1 MEQQEEKVSAHQKIR
16 KFIAKYAKPA
26 GIFLIGVLVLFIVV
40 ETFNYANAKKI
51 EKATMAV
58 EDIQNRYVEASEADK
73 SENPSFDAYKDYITE
88 LDGVIAKYPKEYAGR
103 RALLLKGDIYFRFK
117 AYDKAAEAYKKF
129 AADYPKSYDA
139 PIAIYNTGVCY
150 ESTGKM
156 KEAEA
161 EYLKIY
167 KSYKS
172 SYALMPKLI
181 FSLGRL
187 AEADKRYAE
196 AEKYY
201 NQISEEYSGSNYS
214 QYAQDRIILMHAQ
227 GQL

>member
-1 MEQQEEKVSAHQKIR
+1 MEQEEKVTAHQKIR
-16 KFIAKYAKPA
+16 KFITKYAKPA
-26 GIFLIGVLVLFIVV
+26 GIFFMGVLVLFVIVQI
-40 ETFNYANAKKI
+40 FNYANARKI
-51 EKATMAV
+51 EKATMAI
-58 EDIQNRYVEASEADK
+58 EDIQNRYAEASEADT
-73 SENPSFDAYKDYITE
+73 SENPSIDAYKSYITE

-103 RALLLKGDIYFRFK
+103 RALIIKGDIYFRFK
-117 AYDKAAEAYKKF
+117 DYDNAAEAYKKF

-139 PIAIYNTGVCY
+139 PIAIFNTGVCY
-150 ESTGKM
+150 ESTGKT

-167 KSYKS
+167 NNYKG

-214 QYAQDRIILMHAQ
+214 LYAQDRIILMHAQ

>member
-1 MEQQEEKVSAHQKIR
+1 MEQQEEKTNAHQKIQ

-26 GIFLIGVLVLFIVV
+26 GIFLIGVLVLFVIIQI
-40 ETFNYANAKKI
+40 FNYANAKKI
-51 EKATMAV
+51 EKATMAI

-73 SENPSFDAYKDYITE
+73 SEEPSFDAYKSYITE
-88 LDGVIAKYPKEYAGR
+88 LDGVIAKYPREYAGR

-117 AYDKAAEAYKKF
+117 DYDNAAEAYKKF
-129 AADYPKSYDA
+129 ASDYPKSYDA

-150 ESTGKM
+150 ESTGKA

-167 KSYKS
+167 NNYKG

-187 AEADKRYAE
+187 AEADKRYAD

-201 NQISEEYSGSNYS
+201 NQITEGYSGSNYS
-214 QYAQDRIILMHAQ
+214 QYAQDRIILMHAK
-227 GQL
+227 GEL

>member
-1 MEQQEEKVSAHQKIR
+1 MEQEEKVTAHQKIQ
-16 KFIAKYAKPA
+16 KFFTKYAKPA

-40 ETFNYANAKKI
+40 EIFNFANAKKI
-51 EKATMAV
+51 EKATMAI

-73 SENPSFDAYKDYITE
+73 SENPSFDAYKSYITE

-103 RALLLKGDIYFRFK
+103 RALFLKGDIYFRFK
-117 AYDKAAEAYKKF
+117 DFDKAAEAYNKF
-129 AADYPKSYDA
+129 ASDYPKSYDA

-150 ESTGKM
+150 ESKGKL

-167 KSYKS
+167 NNYKG

-181 FSLGRL
+181 FTLGRL
-187 AEADKRYAE
+187 AETEQRFAD

-201 NQISEEYSGSNYS
+201 NQLGEEYSGSNYF
-214 QYAQDRIILMHAQ
+214 QYAQDRIILMHAK

>member
-1 MEQQEEKVSAHQKIR
+1 MEQEEKVTAHQKIR

-26 GIFLIGVLVLFIVV
+26 GIFLIGVLVLFVIVQI
-40 ETFNYANAKKI
+40 FNYANARKI
-51 EKATMAV
+51 EKATMAI

-73 SENPSFDAYKDYITE
+73 SENPSFDAYKSYITE

-103 RALLLKGDIYFRFK
+103 RALLLKADILFRFK
-117 AYDKAAEAYKKF
+117 EYEQAAESYKKY

-139 PIAIYNTGVCY
+139 PIAISNTGICY
-150 ESTGKM
+150 ESIGKA

-167 KSYKS
+167 NNYKG

-214 QYAQDRIILMHAQ
+214 QYAQDRIILMHAK
-227 GQL
+227 GEL

>member
-1 MEQQEEKVSAHQKIR
+1 MEQEEKVTAHQRIR

-26 GIFLIGVLVLFIVV
+26 GIFLIGVLVLFIIVQI
-40 ETFNYANAKKI
+40 FNYASAQKT

-73 SENPSFDAYKDYITE
+73 SEEPSFDAYKGYITE

-103 RALLLKGDIYFRFK
+103 RALLLKGDILFRFK
-117 AYDKAAEAYKKF
+117 DYDKAAEVYKKY
-129 AADYPKSYDA
+129 AADYPKTYDA

-150 ESTGKM
+150 ESTGKA

-167 KSYKS
+167 NNYKG

-187 AEADKRYAE
+187 AEADKRYAD

-214 QYAQDRIILMHAQ
+214 QYAQDRIILMHAR
-227 GQL
+227 GEL

>member
-1 MEQQEEKVSAHQKIR
+1 MEQQEEKVTAHQRIR
-16 KFIAKYAKPA
+16 DFIAKYAKPA
-26 GIFLIGVLVLFIVV
+26 GLFLIIVLVLFVIVQI
-40 ETFNYANAKKI
+40 FNYAQARKV
-51 EKATMAV
+51 EKATMAI
-58 EDIQNRYVEASEADK
+58 EDIQNRYVEASDADK
-73 SENPSFDAYKDYITE
+73 SENPSFDAYKSYITE

-103 RALLLKGDIYFRFK
+103 RALILKGDIYFRFK
-117 AYDKAAEAYKKF
+117 DYDNAAAAYKKF

-150 ESTGKM
+150 ENTGKA

-167 KSYKS
+167 NNYKG

-187 AEADKRYAE
+187 AEADKRYAD

-201 NQISEEYSGSNYS
+201 NQVSEEYSGSNYS
-214 QYAQDRIILMHAQ
+214 QYAQDRIILMHAR
-227 GQL
+227 GEL

>member
-1 MEQQEEKVSAHQKIR
+1 MEQEEKVTAHQKIR
-16 KFIAKYAKPA
+16 KFVVKFAKPA
-26 GIFLIGVLVLFIVV
+26 GFFLIGVLVLFIIVQV
-40 ETFNYANAKKI
+40 FNYTNARKI
-51 EKATMAV
+51 EKATMAI
-58 EDIQNRYVEASEADK
+58 EDIQNRYMEASDADD
-73 SENPSFDAYKDYITE
+73 SEEPSFDTYKGYIDE

-103 RALLLKGDIYFRFK
+103 RALFLKGDIYFRFK
-117 AYDKAAEAYKKF
+117 DYDNAADAYKKF
-129 AADYPKSYDA
+129 ATDYPKSYDA
-139 PIAIYNTGVCY
+139 PIAIYNTAVCY
-150 ESTGKM
+150 ESTGRA

-167 KSYKS
+167 NNYKG

-181 FSLGRL
+181 FTLGRL

-201 NQISEEYSGSNYS
+201 NQISSEYSGSSYS
-214 QYAQDRIILMHAQ
+214 RYAQDRIILMQAE

>member
-1 MEQQEEKVSAHQKIR
+1 MEQQEEKVTAHKKIR
-16 KFIAKYAKPA
+16 DFIAKFAKPA
-26 GIFLIGVLVLFIVV
+26 GIFLICVLVLFIVV
-40 ETFNYANAKKI
+40 QIFNYANAKRV
-51 EKATMAV
+51 EKSTMAV
-58 EDIQNRYVEASEADK
+58 EDIQNRYVEASDADK
-73 SENPSFDAYKDYITE
+73 SENPSFDAYKSYITE
-88 LDGVIAKYPKEYAGR
+88 PDGVIAKYPKEYAGR
-103 RALLLKGDIYFRFK
+103 RALFLKGDIYFRFK
-117 AYDKAAEAYKKF
+117 DYDNAAEAYKKF

-150 ESTGKM
+150 ESTGKV

-167 KSYKS
+167 NNYKG

-187 AEADKRYAE
+187 AEADQRYAD

-201 NQISEEYSGSNYS
+201 NQIAEEYSGSNYN
-214 QYAQDRIILMHAQ
+214 QYAQDRVILMHAK

>member
-1 MEQQEEKVSAHQKIR
+1 MEQEEKVTAHQKIR
-16 KFIAKYAKPA
+16 KFITKYAKPA
-26 GIFLIGVLVLFIVV
+26 GIFLIGVLVLFVIVQV
-40 ETFNYANAKKI
+40 FNYANGRKI

-73 SENPSFDAYKDYITE
+73 SENPSFDAYKSYITE

-103 RALLLKGDIYFRFK
+103 RALLLKGDILFRFK
-117 AYDKAAEAYKKF
+117 DYEKAAEVYKKY

-139 PIAIYNTGVCY
+139 PIALNNTGVCY
-150 ESTGKM
+150 ESMGKA

-167 KSYKS
+167 NNYKG
-172 SYALMPKLI
+172 SYAHMPKLI

-201 NQISEEYSGSNYS
+201 NQISEEYSGSQYS
-214 QYAQDRIILMHAQ
+214 QYAQDRIILMHAR
-227 GQL
+227 GEL

>member
-1 MEQQEEKVSAHQKIR
+1 MEQEEKVTAHQRIR

-26 GIFLIGVLVLFIVV
+26 GIFLIGVLVLFVIVQI
-40 ETFNYANAKKI
+40 FNYASARKT

-73 SENPSFDAYKDYITE
+73 SEEPSFDAYKGYITE

-103 RALLLKGDIYFRFK
+103 RALLLKGDILFRFK
-117 AYDKAAEAYKKF
+117 DYDKAAEVYKKY
-129 AADYPKSYDA
+129 AADYPKTYDA

-150 ESTGKM
+150 ESTGKA

-167 KSYKS
+167 NNYKG

-187 AEADKRYAE
+187 AEADKRYAD

-214 QYAQDRIILMHAQ
+214 QYAQDRIILIHAR
-227 GQL
+227 GEL

>member
-1 MEQQEEKVSAHQKIR
+1 MEQEEKVNAHQKIR

-40 ETFNYANAKKI
+40 EIFNYANAKRV
-51 EKATMAV
+51 EKSTMAV

-73 SENPSFDAYKDYITE
+73 SENPSFDAYKSYITE

-117 AYDKAAEAYKKF
+117 DYDNAAEAYKRF
-129 AADYPKSYDA
+129 AVDYPKSYDA
-139 PIAIYNTGVCY
+139 PIAIFNTGVCY
-150 ESTGKM
+150 ESTGKL

-167 KSYKS
+167 NNYKG

-201 NQISEEYSGSNYS
+201 NQLAEEYTGSYYY
-214 QYAQDRIILMHAQ
+214 QYAQDRIILMHAK

>member
-1 MEQQEEKVSAHQKIR
+1 MEQEEKVTAHQKIR
-16 KFIAKYAKPA
+16 KFVVKFAKPA
-26 GIFLIGVLVLFIVV
+26 GFFLIGVLVLFIIVQV
-40 ETFNYANAKKI
+40 FNYTNARKI
-51 EKATMAV
+51 EKATMAI
-58 EDIQNRYVEASEADK
+58 EDIQNRYVEASDADD
-73 SENPSFDAYKDYITE
+73 SEEPSFDTYKGYIDE

-103 RALLLKGDIYFRFK
+103 RALFLKGDIYFRFK
-117 AYDKAAEAYKKF
+117 DYDNAADAYKKF
-129 AADYPKSYDA
+129 ATDYPKSYDA
-139 PIAIYNTGVCY
+139 PIAIYNTAVCY
-150 ESTGKM
+150 ESTGKA

-167 KSYKS
+167 NNYKG

-181 FSLGRL
+181 FTLGRL

-201 NQISEEYSGSNYS
+201 NQISSEYSGSSYS
-214 QYAQDRIILMHAQ
+214 RYAQDRIILMQAE

>member
-1 MEQQEEKVSAHQKIR
+1 MEQEEKVTAHQKIR

-26 GIFLIGVLVLFIVV
+26 GFFLIGVLVLFIVV
-40 ETFNYANAKKI
+40 EIFNYANARKI
-51 EKATMAV
+51 EKATMAI

-73 SENPSFDAYKDYITE
+73 SENPSFDAYKSYITE

-117 AYDKAAEAYKKF
+117 DYDNAAESYKKF

-150 ESTGKM
+150 ESTGKL
-156 KEAEA
+156 KEAES

-167 KSYKS
+167 NSYKG

-187 AEADKRYAE
+187 AEAGQRYAD

-201 NQISEEYSGSNYS
+201 NQLAEEYSGSYYN
-214 QYAQDRIILMHAQ
+214 QYAQDRIILMHAK

>member
-1 MEQQEEKVSAHQKIR
+1 MEQEEKVTAHQIIR

-26 GIFLIGVLVLFIVV
+26 GIFLIGVLVLFVIVQI
-40 ETFNYANAKKI
+40 FNYANTRKI
-51 EKATMAV
+51 EKATMAI
-58 EDIQNRYVEASEADK
+58 EDIQNRYVEAFDANKDD
-73 SENPSFDAYKDYITE
+73 NPSFEAYKSYITE

-117 AYDKAAEAYKKF
+117 DYDNAAEAYKKF
-129 AADYPKSYDA
+129 ASDYPKSYDA

-150 ESTGKM
+150 ESTGKA

-167 KSYKS
+167 NNYKG

-187 AEADKRYAE
+187 AEA
-196 AEKYY
+196 EKYY
-201 NQISEEYSGSNYS
+201 NQITDEYSGSNYS
-214 QYAQDRIILMHAQ
+214 QYAQDRIILMHAR
-227 GQL
+227 GEL

>member
-1 MEQQEEKVSAHQKIR
+1 MEQVEKVTAHQRIR

-26 GIFLIGVLVLFIVV
+26 GIFLIGVLVLFVIVQI
-40 ETFNYANAKKI
+40 FNYANARKI
-51 EKATMAV
+51 EKATMAI

-73 SENPSFDAYKDYITE
+73 SENPSFDAYKSYITE

-103 RALLLKGDIYFRFK
+103 RALFLKGDIYFRFK
-117 AYDKAAEAYKKF
+117 DFDNAAEAYKKF

-150 ESTGKM
+150 ENTGKL
-156 KEAEA
+156 KEAES

-167 KSYKS
+167 NNYKG

-187 AEADKRYAE
+187 AEAGQRYAD

-201 NQISEEYSGSNYS
+201 NQLAEEYSGSNYH
-214 QYAQDRIILMHAQ
+214 QYAQDRIILMHAK

>member
-1 MEQQEEKVSAHQKIR
+1 MEQVEKVTAHQRIR

-26 GIFLIGVLVLFIVV
+26 GIFLIGVLVLFVIVQI
-40 ETFNYANAKKI
+40 FNYANARKI
-51 EKATMAV
+51 EKATMAI

-73 SENPSFDAYKDYITE
+73 SENPSFDAYKSYITE

-103 RALLLKGDIYFRFK
+103 RALFLKGDIYFRFK
-117 AYDKAAEAYKKF
+117 DFDNAAEAYKKF
-129 AADYPKSYDA
+129 SADYPKSYDA

-150 ESTGKM
+150 ENTGKL
-156 KEAEA
+156 KEAES

-167 KSYKS
+167 NNYKG

-187 AEADKRYAE
+187 AEAGQRYAD

-201 NQISEEYSGSNYS
+201 NQLAEEYSGSNYH
-214 QYAQDRIILMHAQ
+214 QYAQDRIILMHAK

>member
-1 MEQQEEKVSAHQKIR
+1 MEEEKVGAHQKI
-16 KFIAKYAKPA
+16 KNFIAKYAKPA

-40 ETFNYANAKKI
+40 QIFNYASAKKI
-51 EKATMAV
+51 EKATMAI
-58 EDIQNRYVEASEADK
+58 EDIQNRYVEASEADE
-73 SENPSFDAYKDYITE
+73 SENPSFDAYKSYITE

-103 RALLLKGDIYFRFK
+103 RALFLKGDIYFRFK
-117 AYDKAAEAYKKF
+117 DYDKAAEAYKKF

-139 PIAIYNTGVCY
+139 PIAICNAGVCY
-150 ESTGKM
+150 ENTGKV

-167 KSYKS
+167 NNYKG

-181 FSLGRL
+181 FSLGRI
-187 AEADKRYAE
+187 AEAEKRYAE

-214 QYAQDRIILMHAQ
+214 QYAQDRIILMHAR

>member
-1 MEQQEEKVSAHQKIR
+1 MEQQEEKVSAHLKIQR
-16 KFIAKYAKPA
+16 FIAKYAKPA
-26 GIFLIGVLVLFIVV
+26 GIFLVCVLILFIVV
-40 ETFNYANAKKI
+40 QVFNSANARKI
-51 EKATMAV
+51 EKSTMAV
-58 EDIQNRYVEASEADK
+58 EDIQNRYVDASEADK
-73 SENPSFDAYKDYITE
+73 SENPTLDSYQSYITE

-117 AYDKAAEAYKKF
+117 EYDKASEAYKKF
-129 AADYPKSYDA
+129 ALDYPKSYDA

-150 ESTGKM
+150 ESTGKI

-167 KSYKS
+167 NNYKG

-187 AEADKRYAE
+187 CEATERYAE

-201 NQISEEYSGSNYS
+201 NQLAEEYSGSNYF
-214 QYAQDRIILMHAQ
+214 QYAQDRIILMHAK